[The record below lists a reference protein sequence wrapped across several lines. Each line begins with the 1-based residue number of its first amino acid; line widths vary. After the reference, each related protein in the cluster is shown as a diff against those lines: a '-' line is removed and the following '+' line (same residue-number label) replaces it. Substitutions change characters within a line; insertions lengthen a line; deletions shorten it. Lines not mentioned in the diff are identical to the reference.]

1 MSKHHLKVTID
12 PSRCV
17 TYGRCAAVAPGVFMI
32 DEDTN
37 KAFFEEEDIERTSAQ
52 TIFAAARACPTA
64 AIHIEQ
70 FGRRVYPQILTPMPG
85 EREYPPQDEDEGRQE
100 LPKNRS
106 GGPGTTTSKD

>member
-1 MSKHHLKVTID
+1 MSKHHLEVKID

-37 KAFFEEEDIERTSAQ
+37 KAYFEEDDIEHVSAQ

-64 AIHIEQ
+64 AIQIAQ

-85 EREYPPQDEDEGRQE
+85 EQESPSQDEEG
-100 LPKNRS
+100 
-106 GGPGTTTSKD
+106 